1 MVAVMKADG
10 KIVLVIIAGLI
21 AWSSWLMASLNE
33 VNDLNEKLTTDLNE
47 QVAINT
53 NQQARIQHL
62 AEQDAKRL
70 QELTNA
76 KTEIDR
82 LYTASL
88 AHPERVYIKA
98 TCPVPKTPA
107 SSGMDDAAT
116 ARPTDTAVGNYW
128 VLRKHIA
135 TTEQMILGLQDYV
148 ITECY
153 KVKK

>member
-1 MVAVMKADG
+1 MKADG

-135 TTEQMILGLQDYV
+135 TTEQMILGLQEYV
-148 ITECY
+148 RGQC
-153 KVKK
+153 KWGVK

>member
-135 TTEQMILGLQDYV
+135 TTEQMILGLQEYV
-148 ITECY
+148 RGQC
-153 KVKK
+153 KWGVK

>member
-1 MVAVMKADG
+1 MKADG

>member
-10 KIVLVIIAGLI
+10 KIVLIIIAGLI

-33 VNDLNEKLTTDLNE
+33 VNDLNEKLTTGLNE

-82 LYTASL
+82 LHTASL

-98 TCPVPKTPA
+98 TCPVPNTPA

-116 ARPTDTAVGNYW
+116 ARPTDTAVRNYW
-128 VLRKHIA
+128 ILRKHIA
-135 TTEQMILGLQDYV
+135 TAEQMILGLQEYV
-148 ITECY
+148 RSQCQ
-153 KVKK
+153 